1 MKRRQF
7 ISVFDGTTVAWLPS
21 ADVPRPS
28 SKMRRVAMLAVDL
41 KNANEQAFEISTL
54 LARGNEII
62 E

>member
-28 SKMRRVAMLAVDL
+28 SKMRRVMLAVDL